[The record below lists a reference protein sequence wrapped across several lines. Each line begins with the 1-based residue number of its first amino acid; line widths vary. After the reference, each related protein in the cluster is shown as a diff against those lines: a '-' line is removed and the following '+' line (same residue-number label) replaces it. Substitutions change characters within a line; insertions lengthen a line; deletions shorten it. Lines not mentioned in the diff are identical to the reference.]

1 MIKMKTNKQQ
11 LVILMLLVIPITL
24 TIVTTA
30 MTQTAESGYRVDLTA
45 MQLLH

>member
-1 MIKMKTNKQQ
+1 MKMKTNKQR
-11 LVILMLLVIPITL
+11 LVILMLLVMPTI

-30 MTQTAESGYRVDLTA
+30 MTQTAEASYRVDLTA

>member
-1 MIKMKTNKQQ
+1 MKTSKQQ

-24 TIVTTA
+24 TIVTTE

>member
-11 LVILMLLVIPITL
+11 SVILMLLVIPITL
-24 TIVTTA
+24 TIVTTE
-30 MTQTAESGYRVDLTA
+30 MTQTAEASYRVDLTA

>member
-1 MIKMKTNKQQ
+1 MKMKTNKQQ
-11 LVILMLLVIPITL
+11 LVILMLLVIPHI

-30 MTQTAESGYRVDLTA
+30 MTQTAKAGYRVDLTA